1 MDLKL
6 PIYID
11 VILPLPVANVYT
23 YVVPTEMLGQL
34 NVGMRVIVPWGKTK
48 IYTALVY
55 SFHQNYSSDYQIK
68 EIVGV
73 LDQQPIVSSV
83 QLKFW
88 EWIASYYQ
96 CSLGEVFKAA
106 LPSGLKLESETFVDI
121 NVDSPTNSVFSKK
134 EQDIVAVLQ
143 EKKSLRIEQLI
154 KESGNKTVVTAIKT
168 LLEKDVIRI
177 REVVQENYKPRYENY
192 IRLSSQAKQ
201 KGVLLFDELKR
212 AKKQSELLKGYLEL
226 SGGNAEFDEQ
236 NKISKKQ
243 LLGTFQGYES
253 ACIALVEKQVF
264 ETYPEQVSRLEKE
277 EEECEAIN
285 NLNEPQTEAFDK
297 IKTYFGENKV
307 VLLHGITSS
316 GKTEIYIRLIQE
328 AIEKGE
334 QVLYLVP
341 EIALTVQLTNRLKRV
356 FGDKLAIYHSKFS
369 DAERVEIYNDLLN
382 KNRYQVILGVRSS
395 VFLPFSRLGLIIVD
409 EEHENSY
416 KQYAPAPRYHAR
428 NASLVLANMF
438 NSKVLL
444 GTATPSLESYF
455 NATTDKYAL
464 VELSSRYENIQ
475 MPEILVVDIQDAFK
489 KNRMKSM
496 FSWLLLEKMQEALA
510 NNEQVVL
517 FQNRRGFSS
526 FVECSQCGWV
536 PKCKHCDVSLT
547 YHKNQHALTC
557 HYCGYIE
564 SMPNVCPSCGNTQI
578 KDRGFGT
585 EKVEEELKKYFPD
598 VSIGRMDLDTTRT
611 KYGYRNI
618 INDFEEHKIDVLIGT
633 QMVSKGLDFE
643 NVSVVGILNA
653 DNLFNYPDFRSS
665 ERAFQMLVQVSG
677 RAGRKHKRGMVILQT
692 FVPENPIVAQI
703 VNNNYT
709 DFFATQLA
717 ERKLFKYPPYYRIIA
732 IYTKH
737 KDEKI
742 NNAAVEKLAYE
753 LVAIFGNRVLGP
765 DNPPVGRMQGLYVK
779 KIMLKIENEVSYKR
793 AKNRIAEIISS
804 VLKQFKT
811 VNIVVDVDPM

>member
-1 MDLKL
+1 M
-6 PIYID
+6 
-11 VILPLPVANVYT
+11 ILPLPVANVYT

-416 KQYAPAPRYHAR
+416 KQYEPAPRYHAR

-633 QMVSKGLDFE
+633 QMISKGLDFE

-677 RAGRKHKRGMVILQT
+677 RAGTKHKRGIVIL
-692 FVPENPIVAQI
+692 
-703 VNNNYT
+703 
-709 DFFATQLA
+709 
-717 ERKLFKYPPYYRIIA
+717 
-732 IYTKH
+732 
-737 KDEKI
+737 
-742 NNAAVEKLAYE
+742 
-753 LVAIFGNRVLGP
+753 
-765 DNPPVGRMQGLYVK
+765 
-779 KIMLKIENEVSYKR
+779 
-793 AKNRIAEIISS
+793 
-804 VLKQFKT
+804 
-811 VNIVVDVDPM
+811 

>member
-1 MDLKL
+1 M
-6 PIYID
+6 
-11 VILPLPVANVYT
+11 
-23 YVVPTEMLGQL
+23 
-34 NVGMRVIVPWGKTK
+34 
-48 IYTALVY
+48 
-55 SFHQNYSSDYQIK
+55 
-68 EIVGV
+68 
-73 LDQQPIVSSV
+73 
-83 QLKFW
+83 
-88 EWIASYYQ
+88 
-96 CSLGEVFKAA
+96 FKAA

-455 NATTDKYAL
+455 NATIVKC
-464 VELSSRYENIQ
+464 
-475 MPEILVVDIQDAFK
+475 
-489 KNRMKSM
+489 
-496 FSWLLLEKMQEALA
+496 
-510 NNEQVVL
+510 
-517 FQNRRGFSS
+517 S
-526 FVECSQCGWV
+526 FV
-536 PKCKHCDVSLT
+536 
-547 YHKNQHALTC
+547 
-557 HYCGYIE
+557 
-564 SMPNVCPSCGNTQI
+564 
-578 KDRGFGT
+578 
-585 EKVEEELKKYFPD
+585 
-598 VSIGRMDLDTTRT
+598 
-611 KYGYRNI
+611 
-618 INDFEEHKIDVLIGT
+618 
-633 QMVSKGLDFE
+633 
-643 NVSVVGILNA
+643 
-653 DNLFNYPDFRSS
+653 
-665 ERAFQMLVQVSG
+665 
-677 RAGRKHKRGMVILQT
+677 
-692 FVPENPIVAQI
+692 
-703 VNNNYT
+703 
-709 DFFATQLA
+709 
-717 ERKLFKYPPYYRIIA
+717 
-732 IYTKH
+732 
-737 KDEKI
+737 
-742 NNAAVEKLAYE
+742 
-753 LVAIFGNRVLGP
+753 
-765 DNPPVGRMQGLYVK
+765 
-779 KIMLKIENEVSYKR
+779 
-793 AKNRIAEIISS
+793 
-804 VLKQFKT
+804 
-811 VNIVVDVDPM
+811 